1 VDVPKNTVLVEG
13 GEDACDDDDDD
24 AVDTMVQ
31 LVEDAS
37 FSFSSSLK

>member
-13 GEDACDDDDDD
+13 GEDACDVDDDE

-37 FSFSSSLK
+37 FSFSSSLI